1 MLLRNNIESK
11 IRFRRFRHKLNQ
23 SILEVKHEEHNLF
36 ECVRMTPVRKQYIN
50 RKVYKQFLEFF
61 I

>member
-11 IRFRRFRHKLNQ
+11 IRFRQFRHKLSQ
-23 SILEVKHEEHNLF
+23 SILEAKHEEHNIF

-50 RKVYKQFLEFF
+50 RKVY
-61 I
+61 